1 MTPCIIIPCYNHARP
16 LAGVLASLKPMG
28 LPCLLIDDGSEPVAA
43 AALDALAGEHGDWL
57 TLLRHPENRGK
68 GAAVMSGL
76 MAARAAGFSH
86 ALQLDADGQHDLGD
100 VPRLLEEAKAHP
112 EALVSGR
119 PRYDDSVP
127 RGRLYGRYVTHV
139 WVWIETLSF
148 AIEDSMCG
156 FRVYPVAAS
165 CALLGEVR
173 LGRRMDFDTEVM
185 VRLHWRGVP
194 MRFVPTRVT
203 YPADGSSHFRLW
215 QDNLAISWMH
225 TRLVCRLLWDLV
237 GKGLGWPARLWR
249 QGRALGSCRHG
260 SRTPEQEGGSLPGR
274 QRETWFQW
282 GCRHGSRT
290 PEQGGGSLPGRP
302 RETWFEWGQRH
313 WSRTPER
320 GSLLGLQIM
329 LASYRLLGRRG
340 FGALLYPVI
349 GYFWLTGRRQRA
361 ASEQYLAR
369 LEAFA
374 ATEGVRL
381 PEEPRSS
388 FRHFL
393 RFGEAALD
401 KLAGWRGDIAP
412 ERVEL
417 VGREHH
423 EAAIRNGQGLLLLG
437 SHLGDLELCR
447 ALGTRLGQV
456 RINALVFTRHAARFN
471 ALLQQINPGS
481 GLNLIQVQEMGA
493 DTAILLK
500 EKIEAGEW
508 VVIVGDRTSVTR
520 EKRVVWADF
529 LGAPAPFPLGPFAL
543 ASVLACPVYLM
554 FGLKEQGRFRVHFEP
569 FAERLRLPRAER
581 EAALR
586 HWVQAYADRLQHH
599 CLQAPLDWFNFFDFW
614 QLTHD
619 EQ

>member
-1 MTPCIIIPCYNHARP
+1 MSLNPCLIIPCYNHSTP
-16 LAGVLASLKPMG
+16 LAGVLTGLKSLG
-28 LPCLLIDDGSEPVAA
+28 LPCLLVDDGSEPAAA
-43 AALDALAGEHGDWL
+43 AALDALAATHGDWVS
-57 TLLRHPENRGK
+57 LLRHDRNQGK
-68 GAAVMSGL
+68 GVAVTTGL
-76 MAARAAGFSH
+76 MAARARGFSH
-86 ALQLDADGQHDLGD
+86 GVQIDADGQHDLSD
-100 VPRLLEEAKAHP
+100 VPRLLAEAARQP
-112 EALVSGR
+112 DALVSGR
-119 PRYDDSVP
+119 PIYDDSVP
-127 RGRLYGRYVTHV
+127 KGRLYGRYITHV

-148 AIEDSMCG
+148 TIADSMCG
-156 FRVYPVAAS
+156 FRVYPLATS
-165 CALLGEVR
+165 CALLDEVR

-185 VRLHWRGVP
+185 VRLYWRGVP
-194 MRFVPTRVT
+194 MRFVPTRVI

-215 QDNLAISWMH
+215 RDNLDISWMH
-225 TRLVCRLLWDLV
+225 TRLVCRLLWD
-237 GKGLGWPARLWR
+237 GLCKLPGLPARLWQ
-249 QGRALGSCRHG
+249 QGR
-260 SRTPEQEGGSLPGR
+260 
-274 QRETWFQW
+274 
-282 GCRHGSRT
+282 
-290 PEQGGGSLPGRP
+290 
-302 RETWFEWGQRH
+302 RH

-340 FGALLYPVI
+340 FQALLYPVI

-374 ATEGVRL
+374 AGQGVSL
-381 PEEPRSS
+381 PSEPRSS

-393 RFGEAALD
+393 RFGGAALD
-401 KLAGWRGDIAP
+401 KLAGWRGDIP
-412 ERVEL
+412 REEIEL

-423 EAAIRNGQGLLLLG
+423 EAALASGRGLLLLG

-447 ALGTRLGQV
+447 ALGTQGGQV
-456 RINALVFTRHAARFN
+456 PINALVFTRHAARFN
-471 ALLQQINPGS
+471 ALLKQVNPDS
-481 GLNLIQVQEMGA
+481 GINLIQVQEMGA

-569 FAERLRLPRAER
+569 FAERLSLPRATR

-586 HWVQAYADRLQHH
+586 RWVQAYADRLQHH
-599 CLQAPLDWFNFFDFW
+599 CLHAPLDWFNFFDFW